1 MDSLLDLGDTGS
13 NGTTVTSTTTTV
25 ESGNT
30 DNVVDPFDPFAS
42 LTTTQTITTTK
53 TEVGKEGLDDLL
65 GGFTTEQTNGSDS
78 LLNMSSNDQAVD
90 LLGGA
95 FMVETTN
102 KQPDLLAGNVDMN
115 TADSPNA
122 SSPTTADLLADFG
135 NGANVVETTTTK
147 TLDGGV
153 EETVVTTTT
162 VSDGNSDI
170 SVTKTTTE
178 TTVVESNL
186 LDDFSTQ
193 ESSPIVESSPSTD
206 IFGANEETTVTT
218 TTTEITK
225 DPVYENLDFLA
236 STEPKQDSTKYE
248 DLLVDTQATGEPGM
262 VELTETRTS
271 PDGEVSQQIETTSAD
286 DTSVT
291 MIKEAS
297 TEQYEHVTKDQEASS
312 VAEEKPVP
320 VVQAEIAADP
330 EPQLQLQQPE
340 IQSREPEVETREPEV
355 QTREPE
361 VQTKEPEK
369 PVESFEDSLPDYVP
383 PKRYVKPEES
393 DNKGP
398 SVFIQGK
405 STETSNKPS
414 KPASQ
419 PVSRKNA
426 TVVPSGENEK
436 VEVSSGDSLT
446 EYSKEPSQ
454 PFGGLLQQWK
464 SNTKIESSVSDEPVT
479 SQKTMATVTQ
489 IQPPNLAQGGDSM
502 CKVCGKRVYEMEKQ
516 IADKAIYHKSCFRC
530 NHCHRVLGLGNYA
543 SLEGQLFCK
552 PHFIEIFK
560 SKGNYDEGFGRAKHS
575 THWVEPSTNKEDVA
589 DTKSENV
596 PKPQAQEEEEGKV
609 VFRAEDKVEEDI
621 SFAGL
626 KNIRSR
632 FEDENE
638 KEGSPQA
645 QDAGRR
651 VPGKLKQ
658 QWGSTETTPATA
670 VQHVNGHSIENEP
683 TKNTNVVRE
692 TDKVEE
698 ESIADVPS
706 PETTKNLLNKFQNY
720 GLDEDVGDRRKP
732 VRKITP
738 PRNDHPHLI
747 LQATQGVYE
756 NEPEE
761 RTDVVKCDA
770 LEEEVLP
777 ASGSARNMAQR
788 FRQMEKE
795 NADTAPQESK
805 ANKPQRRW
813 GSPSLT
819 EGGQR
824 VDAGEFENQPA
835 PSQYRAKSQTPDK
848 GEFESTPSGP
858 RFEEHVSKVES
869 GEFESHPEQRA
880 DIMRESDVV
889 EEALPAQGTARSLL
903 AQWKQKEASPDPDNR
918 GPKQGTPK
926 RFTPPREDERAAK
939 LSQSDDAVD
948 SGPRFQYENKIDGG
962 VFENTPAEKP
972 DVVRE
977 TDSIDEALPPP
988 STAKNMRSLFMQM
1001 EAENKEGAVKPV
1013 VKKDPKRFTPPRDD
1027 QANGG
1032 VYENNPAPSPI
1043 INEQYESKP
1052 QGGVYENEP
1061 DSKPDV
1067 VRETDEQ
1074 EEALP
1079 PPAFARSMKQRF
1091 MEMENKAKQDATPV
1105 VIAPKSK
1112 KSTTKKKRWTPPVA
1126 PSQAEESKPAS
1137 SERKS
1142 SQAATHKAAPSGLK
1156 NAPLQIVTSNVSE
1169 SDSIDK
1175 APEIVK
1181 STDELNDDR
1190 PPQGIS
1196 RGLVAKWK
1204 SMEDVSVG
1212 APTPEKS
1219 EITRKMSTKRDR
1231 NPYLSKR
1238 ISSVKDFDDTF
1249 ERHEPDGV
1257 EQTEIVSEKTPQEM
1271 MGDGGVF
1278 ESSPNVNPNLISEK
1292 DSHDEAEMPEHGIA
1306 RNLLA
1311 KWKSMEVIPG
1321 SE

>member
-398 SVFIQGK
+398 SVFI
-405 STETSNKPS
+405 
-414 KPASQ
+414 
-419 PVSRKNA
+419 
-426 TVVPSGENEK
+426 
-436 VEVSSGDSLT
+436 
-446 EYSKEPSQ
+446 
-454 PFGGLLQQWK
+454 
-464 SNTKIESSVSDEPVT
+464 
-479 SQKTMATVTQ
+479 
-489 IQPPNLAQGGDSM
+489 QGGDSM

>member
-1 MDSLLDLGDTGS
+1 MYEESDPKQPQCNYQTNTIPQQIHVEARVRSKEMSKMDSLLDLGDTGS

-291 MIKEAS
+291 MVTTTTTTTSIATDDVEHIDDKQDIEESDIQNESIYVNVEPNHQNEILNQDDPIQQEDENKENVPEAEQEEDDDTEYVLVQTDDGEYRVPLDVAQKEFGLFMDEGVEQELGVDESGQEYVIEYIEEEDAPTSIKEAS

-398 SVFIQGK
+398 SVFI
-405 STETSNKPS
+405 
-414 KPASQ
+414 
-419 PVSRKNA
+419 
-426 TVVPSGENEK
+426 
-436 VEVSSGDSLT
+436 
-446 EYSKEPSQ
+446 
-454 PFGGLLQQWK
+454 
-464 SNTKIESSVSDEPVT
+464 
-479 SQKTMATVTQ
+479 
-489 IQPPNLAQGGDSM
+489 QGGDSM

-1112 KSTTKKKRWTPPVA
+1112 GWEPKEWR
-1126 PSQAEESKPAS
+1126 
-1137 SERKS
+1137 
-1142 SQAATHKAAPSGLK
+1142 
-1156 NAPLQIVTSNVSE
+1156 
-1169 SDSIDK
+1169 
-1175 APEIVK
+1175 PE
-1181 STDELNDDR
+1181 
-1190 PPQGIS
+1190 
-1196 RGLVAKWK
+1196 
-1204 SMEDVSVG
+1204 
-1212 APTPEKS
+1212 
-1219 EITRKMSTKRDR
+1219 
-1231 NPYLSKR
+1231 
-1238 ISSVKDFDDTF
+1238 
-1249 ERHEPDGV
+1249 
-1257 EQTEIVSEKTPQEM
+1257 
-1271 MGDGGVF
+1271 
-1278 ESSPNVNPNLISEK
+1278 
-1292 DSHDEAEMPEHGIA
+1292 
-1306 RNLLA
+1306 
-1311 KWKSMEVIPG
+1311 
-1321 SE
+1321 

>member
-291 MIKEAS
+291 MVTTTTTTTSIATDDVEHIDDKQDIEESDIQNESIYVNVEPNHQNEILNQDDPIQQEDENKENVPEAEQEEDDDTEYVLVQTDDGEYRVPLDVAQKEFGLFMDEGVEQELGVDESGQEYVIEYIEEEDAPTSIKEAS

-698 ESIADVPS
+698 
-706 PETTKNLLNKFQNY
+706 
-720 GLDEDVGDRRKP
+720 
-732 VRKITP
+732 
-738 PRNDHPHLI
+738 
-747 LQATQGVYE
+747 ATQGVYE

-1112 KSTTKKKRWTPPVA
+1112 GWEPKEWR
-1126 PSQAEESKPAS
+1126 
-1137 SERKS
+1137 
-1142 SQAATHKAAPSGLK
+1142 
-1156 NAPLQIVTSNVSE
+1156 
-1169 SDSIDK
+1169 
-1175 APEIVK
+1175 PE
-1181 STDELNDDR
+1181 
-1190 PPQGIS
+1190 
-1196 RGLVAKWK
+1196 
-1204 SMEDVSVG
+1204 
-1212 APTPEKS
+1212 
-1219 EITRKMSTKRDR
+1219 
-1231 NPYLSKR
+1231 
-1238 ISSVKDFDDTF
+1238 
-1249 ERHEPDGV
+1249 
-1257 EQTEIVSEKTPQEM
+1257 
-1271 MGDGGVF
+1271 
-1278 ESSPNVNPNLISEK
+1278 
-1292 DSHDEAEMPEHGIA
+1292 
-1306 RNLLA
+1306 
-1311 KWKSMEVIPG
+1311 
-1321 SE
+1321 